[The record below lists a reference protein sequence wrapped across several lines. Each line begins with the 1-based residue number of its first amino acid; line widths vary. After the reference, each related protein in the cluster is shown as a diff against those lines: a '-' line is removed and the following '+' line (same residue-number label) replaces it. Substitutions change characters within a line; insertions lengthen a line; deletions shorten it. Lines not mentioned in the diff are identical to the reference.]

1 MMKWY
6 SESGLHTLLMMLF
19 GESSLVSP
27 ASSPSSAVFFLLAG
41 LKINIHLLNNN
52 NNNNNSKYN
61 PLIIRQ
67 GCCIRF
73 VCDGKNKSSTKH
85 VGREGQT

>member
-6 SESGLHTLLMMLF
+6 SESRLHTLLMMLF
-19 GESSLVSP
+19 DESSLVSP

-52 NNNNNSKYN
+52 NNNSSKYN
-61 PLIIRQ
+61 PLLIRQ
-67 GCCIRF
+67 GCYIRF
-73 VCDGKNKSSTKH
+73 VCDGRNKSSTKH
-85 VGREGQT
+85 VGREEQT